1 MKKSV
6 DQLIRNKETF
16 HVYGFSSKLQI
27 PHCLKLG
34 CVSMTDLEENHDD
47 LNYFETFFSEETI
60 YIIRLKDV
68 YDKWE
73 SGYITEL
80 MSHEPN
86 RNKRA
91 IMCLHEV
98 KSFHD
103 CDDNTN
109 LIKNFFTKVHK
120 IKEDKSFEWTS
131 SNHAN
136 INNFGMEN
144 TLLYHKDER
153 SLHDEENV
161 FFVELKDL
169 SNPKFLD
176 WVKEKDSDWKVV
188 ESIPHRNATSEI
200 LKKNLYLFWDEH
212 KTDKSLFNPY
222 LYESLQMEISE
233 KQKEVDYIRKHN
245 KRYIEL

>member
-6 DQLIRNKETF
+6 DQLLRKKETF

-27 PHCLKLG
+27 HCLKLG
-34 CVSMTDLEENHDD
+34 CVSMTDLEENYND

-68 YDKWE
+68 YEKWE
-73 SGYITEL
+73 SGYMTEL
-80 MSHEPN
+80 INHETD
-86 RNKRA
+86 RDKRG

-98 KSFHD
+98 ESF
-103 CDDNTN
+103 DDSDENTN

-120 IKEDKSFEWTS
+120 IEEDKSFTWVS

-200 LKKNLYLFWDEH
+200 FKKNLNLFWEQNGTEE
-212 KTDKSLFNPY
+212 KLFNPY
-222 LYESLQMEISE
+222 ISKSLKQSISE

-245 KRYIEL
+245 KRYIKL